1 MRSAG
6 ILNST
11 LTMLFIIVEYY
22 FLPGSFIAFIYSS
35 LPNNHQHHPN
45 LAVEGQALLCGF
57 IR

>member
-22 FLPGSFIAFIYSS
+22 FLPGSLIAFIYSS
-35 LPNNHQHHPN
+35 LPNNPN
-45 LAVEGQALLCGF
+45 LAVEGQTLLWGF